1 MFYDN
6 LENACKSKG
15 ITIVTLRKALGI
27 PKTTTASWKTQGTT
41 PRYETLVKIAS
52 YLGVSESSL
61 LGTEIIYKEMS
72 MTKCCLCSE
81 ECDGT
86 PTSLSLCRKCY
97 KKALAAVEFTGESL
111 VSLDQEDTT
120 ISTVIKQGEQPQ
132 NNAQDDDDD
141 DNLTSF
147 TL

>member
-1 MFYDN
+1 MSQYSNIQKMAIGDF
-6 LENACKSKG
+6 SG
-15 ITIVTLRKALGI
+15 FMLREDVIEAQIDK
-27 PKTTTASWKTQGTT
+27 
-41 PRYETLVKIAS
+41 ET
-52 YLGVSESSL
+52 
-61 LGTEIIYKEMS
+61 
-72 MTKCCLCSE
+72 
-81 ECDGT
+81 D
-86 PTSLSLCRKCY
+86 
-97 KKALAAVEFTGESL
+97 GESL

>member
-1 MFYDN
+1 MLLCNIRNVFANGDKAKYILPDEALQEFLVHCHKN
-6 LENACKSKG
+6 IGDAYFRTSRN
-15 ITIVTLRKALGI
+15 TIKAFVDLLSVVEQN
-27 PKTTTASWKTQGTT
+27 PELNWKTLIGSIQIDK
-41 PRYETLVKIAS
+41 ET
-52 YLGVSESSL
+52 
-61 LGTEIIYKEMS
+61 
-72 MTKCCLCSE
+72 
-81 ECDGT
+81 D
-86 PTSLSLCRKCY
+86 
-97 KKALAAVEFTGESL
+97 GESL